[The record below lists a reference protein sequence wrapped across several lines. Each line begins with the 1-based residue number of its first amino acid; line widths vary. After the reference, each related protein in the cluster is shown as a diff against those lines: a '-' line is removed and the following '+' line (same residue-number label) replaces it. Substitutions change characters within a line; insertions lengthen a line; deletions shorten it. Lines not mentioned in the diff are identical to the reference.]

1 MVGLKVTLVLEG
13 GTEWIKMWR
22 LSSARKWQK
31 KKSDAWKNVGQE
43 NPRGLETMTVGTVA
57 SVVFTKNADILIIA
71 ALEVLKNCFIIMDS
85 G

>member
-1 MVGLKVTLVLEG
+1 M
-13 GTEWIKMWR
+13 
-22 LSSARKWQK
+22 
-31 KKSDAWKNVGQE
+31 GQE